1 MNTGTKNHAPLTGAE
16 KRRRDADSVS
26 TQTWRPRALGK
37 PDPMTEALS
46 RWVSE
51 GGAFQR
57 PER

>member
-1 MNTGTKNHAPLTGAE
+1 MNTVTTKRPQLPSAE
-16 KRRRDADSVS
+16 ERRLDADSAS
-26 TQTWRPRALGK
+26 AQTWRPRALGK

-57 PER
+57 LER